1 VQPVHTGFV
10 WVRLLSTPAEGAAV
24 SGGGSAVPDV
34 DDACSSY
41 IARSAHRSL
50 RVVSATISDTCV
62 QKHDARLD
70 RLVNA
75 PDWLIWHC
83 IRHGEG
89 PWPLLACR
97 AAYVKLGVTGKY

>member
-1 VQPVHTGFV
+1 MES
-10 WVRLLSTPAEGAAV
+10 RLSTAAQGAVV
-24 SGGGSAVPDV
+24 SCGGTSVPDV
-34 DDACSSY
+34 GDACSKLYRPLGSPFFACRQCHDLTY
-41 IARSAHRSL
+41 L
-50 RVVSATISDTCV
+50 CV

-97 AAYVKLGVTGKY
+97 AAYVKLAVTGKY